1 MASGRRRINT
11 LAALIGSALIWT
23 SSANAAPANAA
34 DKAIAQKGQPSRKE
48 KASGDNE
55 QQANANQFK
64 IGSVQD
70 LCRIREREILFYSS
84 LILTQSA
91 KYPKEQDPS
100 RKAALLN
107 ELNATKQLAI
117 GVENSWQRLSC
128 HMLLYGSPLLGGGR

>member
-1 MASGRRRINT
+1 MASRRGCIKALT
-11 LAALIGSALIWT
+11 ALIGSALIWT
-23 SSANAAPANAA
+23 SSAYAAPLTTS
-34 DKAIAQKGQPSRKE
+34 QKGQTQPSRQQ
-48 KASGDNE
+48 KANENSQQQNGD
-55 QQANANQFK
+55 QFK

-91 KYPKEQDPS
+91 KYPKELDPN
-100 RKAALLN
+100 RKSALLN